1 MTKFLFK
8 AIPRSEEL
16 LKAFSLHYPEAHPLS
31 LYTHMWVRLMGST
44 VEDAVDSFMSL
55 HGVSSGRYLIM
66 MILEFRPE
74 GMKPSEI
81 ASYLSVTQATVTGL
95 IDGLEKTGWAKR
107 KEHQK
112 DRRACV
118 VVLTDKGRKFISK
131 VRPDFNLWL
140 GEAYSGLQDDEK
152 LQLISLIEKCFK
164 SMAEKR
170 PPEPQAPATEEA
182 SSAEADS

>member
-8 AIPRSEEL
+8 VIPEQEEL
-16 LKAFSLHYPEAHPLS
+16 LKAFSLYYPEAHPLS

-44 VEDAVDSFMSL
+44 VEDAVDAFMAR

-81 ASYLSVTQATVTGL
+81 ASYLGVTQATVTGL

-118 VVLTDKGRKFISK
+118 VILTDKGKKFIAK
-131 VRPDFNLWL
+131 VRPDFNRWL

-164 SMAEKR
+164 TMPTKA
-170 PPEPQAPATEEA
+170 APATTETLAVMETP
-182 SSAEADS
+182 EG